1 MHVLERDTGLNLP
14 FGFGIKNLGSFRE
27 DKLGTNYS
35 SDTPKAKLHKRAMI
49 ANELT
54 ASADVAIS
62 RIIMASSL
70 FKVGML
76 FLSCQ
81 PNARMPGLDFMRG
94 LNPSLV

>member
-76 FLSCQ
+76 FLSC
-81 PNARMPGLDFMRG
+81 
-94 LNPSLV
+94 